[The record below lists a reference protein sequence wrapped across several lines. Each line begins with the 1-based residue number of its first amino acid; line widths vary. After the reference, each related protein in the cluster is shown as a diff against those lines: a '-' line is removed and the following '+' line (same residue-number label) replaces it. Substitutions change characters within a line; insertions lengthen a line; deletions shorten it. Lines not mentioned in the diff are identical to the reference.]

1 MQDFFLFIVY
11 SGITLNLLLI
21 LLVINRFKK
30 QFSNQILAYILVCLL
45 VLFLTYAS
53 SYIQSDAISA
63 IILPLGSIIYMALGP
78 LLLNYV
84 QAIYSKITI
93 QKVIKDL
100 IPFFIGLL
108 TFTLPSYIL
117 KIPTN
122 EQGFN
127 YSTLIYIIPFLGS
140 IYFIYCLY
148 NCYRTLKKYRTTLKK
163 NYSFT
168 KNIDLK
174 WFSIWVNG
182 LISLLIIDIICGGI
196 LFAYPSL
203 QLVLFINL
211 LYLTGLIWYMG
222 YYGLNQ
228 SQVFLITQEIEKKGT
243 KLYVESPTL
252 IHSDEFIELEKKMKE
267 LFENRRLFKQ
277 QNLTLRETADALE
290 VSDKKLSNFINQYLK
305 TNFYD
310 YVNSYRI
317 QNFKESIQKGDSN
330 QLTLLAIAFDSGFNS
345 KATFNRVFKN
355 SEGITPLQYKKSIEK
370 GIIAS
375 NESI

>member
-1 MQDFFLFIVY
+1 M
-11 SGITLNLLLI
+11 
-21 LLVINRFKK
+21 
-30 QFSNQILAYILVCLL
+30 
-45 VLFLTYAS
+45 FLTYAS
-53 SYIQSDAISA
+53 SYIQSDTISS
-63 IILPLGSIIYMALGP
+63 IILPLGAIIYMALGP

-93 QKVIKDL
+93 QKIIKNL

-108 TFTLPSYIL
+108 TFTLPSYIF
-117 KIPTN
+117 KTPTN

-127 YSTLIYIIPFLGS
+127 YNTLIYIIPFLGS
-140 IYFIYCLY
+140 VYFIYCLY

-182 LISLLIIDIICGGI
+182 LIALLIIDMICGGI
-196 LFAYPSL
+196 LIAYPSL

-228 SQVFLITQEIEKKGT
+228 SQVFLTTQEVEKTET
-243 KLYVESPTL
+243 KLYNQPTSL
-252 IHSDEFIELEKKMKE
+252 IQSDEFLDLEKKLKE
-267 LFENRRLFKQ
+267 LFENRQLFKQ
-277 QNLTLRETADALE
+277 QILTLRETADALE
-290 VSDKKLSNFINQYLK
+290 ISDKKLSNFINQHLK
-305 TNFYD
+305 TSFYD

-317 QNFKESIQKGDSN
+317 QNFKESIRKGDSN

>member
-1 MQDFFLFIVY
+1 MQDFFLFIIY

-30 QFSNQILAYILVCLL
+30 QFSNQILVFILVCLL
-45 VLFLTYAS
+45 ILFLTYAS
-53 SYIQSDAISA
+53 SYIKSDHISA
-63 IILPLGSIIYMALGP
+63 IILPLGAIIYMALGP

-117 KIPTN
+117 KDPTN

-127 YSTLIYIIPFLGS
+127 YATLIYIIPFLGS

-148 NCYRTLKKYRTTLKK
+148 NCYKTLKKYRTTLKK
-163 NYSFT
+163 DYSFT

-182 LISLLIIDIICGGI
+182 LVVLLIIDLICGGI

-228 SQVFLITQEIEKKGT
+228 SQVFITTQEIEKTET
-243 KLYVESPTL
+243 KVNNSSPTL
-252 IHSDEFIELEKKMKE
+252 IQSDEFIDLKKKIKQ
-267 LFENRRLFKQ
+267 LFEENHIFKQ
-277 QNLTLRETADALE
+277 QNLTLRETASTLE
-290 VSDKKLSNFINQYLK
+290 ISDKKLSNFINQHLK
-305 TNFYD
+305 TSFYD
-310 YVNSYRI
+310 YINSYRI
-317 QNFKESIQKGDSN
+317 EHFKERIRKGDSN
-330 QLTLLAIAFDSGFNS
+330 QLTLLAIAYDSGFNS

-370 GIIAS
+370 GITAS

>member
-1 MQDFFLFIVY
+1 MQDFFLFIIY

-30 QFSNQILAYILVCLL
+30 QFSNQILAFILVCLL

-53 SYIQSDAISA
+53 SYIQSDTISTL
-63 IILPLGSIIYMALGP
+63 ILPFGAIIYMALGP

-84 QAIYSKITI
+84 QAIYGKITI

-108 TFTLPSYIL
+108 TFTLPSYIF

-182 LISLLIIDIICGGI
+182 LIALLIIDMICGGI
-196 LFAYPSL
+196 LIAYPSL

-228 SQVFLITQEIEKKGT
+228 SQVFLTTQEVEKTET
-243 KLYVESPTL
+243 KLYSQSPTL
-252 IHSDEFIELEKKMKE
+252 IQSDEFLDLEKKLKE
-267 LFENRRLFKQ
+267 LFENRQLFKQ

-290 VSDKKLSNFINQYLK
+290 ISDKKLSNFINQHLK
-305 TNFYD
+305 TSFYD

-317 QNFKESIQKGDSN
+317 QNFKESIRKGDSN

>member
-1 MQDFFLFIVY
+1 MQDFFLFIIY

-21 LLVINRFKK
+21 FLVINRFRK
-30 QFSNQILAYILVCLL
+30 QFSNQILVYILICLL

-53 SYIQSDAISA
+53 SYIQSDTIGA
-63 IILPLGSIIYMALGP
+63 IILPFGAIIYIALGS
-78 LLLNYV
+78 LLLNYI

-108 TFTLPSYIL
+108 AFTLPSYIF

-182 LISLLIIDIICGGI
+182 LIALLIIDMICGGI
-196 LFAYPSL
+196 LIAYPSL

-228 SQVFLITQEIEKKGT
+228 SQVFLITQEVEKTKT
-243 KLYVESPTL
+243 KLHRQSPTL
-252 IHSDEFIELEKKMKE
+252 IQSDEFLDLEKKLKE
-267 LFENRRLFKQ
+267 LFENRQLFKQ

-290 VSDKKLSNFINQYLK
+290 ISDKKLSNFINQYLK
-305 TNFYD
+305 TSFYD

-317 QNFKESIQKGDSN
+317 QNFKESIRKDDSN

>member
-108 TFTLPSYIL
+108 MFTLPSYIL

-196 LFAYPSL
+196 LIAYPSL

-317 QNFKESIQKGDSN
+317 QNFKESIRKGDSN